1 MKDRAR
7 KMRDNARKKAM
18 EVLNFI
24 ASSPHPPT
32 VREIQK
38 ALNISSPSMVEYY
51 LKMLEEE
58 GLIKREKG
66 RARAIFIPG
75 REEILS
81 IPIRGFIYANRP
93 LPGPESMPEDFIHI
107 PASLIKGA
115 KNPFALKV
123 VGDSMLDAGIQDKD
137 IVIFDEA
144 YEVKNGDMVA
154 AWFKGKD
161 FTTLKRFFQDEKGVT
176 LKPESPFF
184 KEAIR
189 VEGEELHNLEIQG
202 KVLLVIRDLR
212 HEGGIGAASSED

>member
-1 MKDRAR
+1 MKERTW
-7 KMRDNARKKAM
+7 KKAL
-18 EVLNFI
+18 EVLDFI

-38 ALNISSPSMVEYY
+38 ALNISSTSVVDYY
-51 LKMLEEE
+51 LDILEKK
-58 GLIKREKG
+58 GLIRREKG
-66 RARAIFIPG
+66 KARAVSIPG
-75 REEILS
+75 REEIISVPL
-81 IPIRGFIYANRP
+81 RGFIYANKP
-93 LPGPESMPEDFIHI
+93 LPGPDSVPEDFIHI
-107 PASLIKGA
+107 PSSFIKGA

-123 VGDSMLDAGIQDKD
+123 VGDSMLDAGIQDGD
-137 IVIFDEA
+137 IVILEEA

-184 KEAIR
+184 KEPIR

-202 KVLLVIRDLR
+202 KVLLVIRDMS
-212 HEGGIGAASSED
+212 HEGGIGAPGSED